1 MLLKNNLHNFCSQ
14 IKYPLFIFILT
25 YCKFIYMHYSI
36 IPDKNELT
44 TFAYVENAFSSFI
57 DVLFILFLPFLLI
70 NKRKFI
76 YYFLFISI
84 DLFVLANIWYSR
96 NFNAY
101 LPLSLYFEF
110 NNLSGITDN
119 ILASI
124 RFRDIII
131 PLTSVIALLIVY
143 RKNLSSSL
151 KIRFKIIL
159 SFIGIAIL
167 LVSILLSYYRLRSVP
182 LKERIIFPYL
192 YLPMEQTFKF
202 GIFYYFTMETHDVN
216 SQTYSTNELEKL
228 KLLLWSS
235 EIFKTNTPKVN
246 IIIIIVESFL
256 SFADELEFDDKEI
269 TPNLNQLKKENTYYN
284 SNVTPQVKLGESSD
298 GQFIYMTGLLPL
310 NNTITATNYLNNTH
324 IALPSLLK
332 QQKRISESRMII
344 PTGATFWRQDRV
356 CQNYGVDSLFSQE
369 DYPHQNRWLND
380 ENIFKLAQNKDLTTN
395 YPFLSIILTS
405 SMHSPY
411 NKVFEDNEF
420 NFPPNY
426 STELKNYLKVL
437 HYTDKQI
444 GRYIHFLKE
453 SQLYENSII
462 IITGDHEAH
471 AYNLNLSPDQEY
483 ISQKIP
489 LYIVNSPVA
498 INKNSNYPISQMDI
512 FPTLLDLT
520 GIHSSWRGV
529 GQSLLLPDSL
539 ANSPH
544 EQLRREK
551 AQEISEIIIHSDYFR
566 FHNYNSSH
574 IPEEQSTI
582 NP

>member
-1 MLLKNNLHNFCSQ
+1 
-14 IKYPLFIFILT
+14 
-25 YCKFIYMHYSI
+25 MHYSI

>member
-1 MLLKNNLHNFCSQ
+1 
-14 IKYPLFIFILT
+14 
-25 YCKFIYMHYSI
+25 
-36 IPDKNELT
+36 
-44 TFAYVENAFSSFI
+44 
-57 DVLFILFLPFLLI
+57 
-70 NKRKFI
+70 
-76 YYFLFISI
+76 
-84 DLFVLANIWYSR
+84 
-96 NFNAY
+96 
-101 LPLSLYFEF
+101 
-110 NNLSGITDN
+110 
-119 ILASI
+119 
-124 RFRDIII
+124 
-131 PLTSVIALLIVY
+131 
-143 RKNLSSSL
+143 
-151 KIRFKIIL
+151 
-159 SFIGIAIL
+159 
-167 LVSILLSYYRLRSVP
+167 
-182 LKERIIFPYL
+182 
-192 YLPMEQTFKF
+192 MEQTFKF

-405 SMHSPY
+405 SMHPPY